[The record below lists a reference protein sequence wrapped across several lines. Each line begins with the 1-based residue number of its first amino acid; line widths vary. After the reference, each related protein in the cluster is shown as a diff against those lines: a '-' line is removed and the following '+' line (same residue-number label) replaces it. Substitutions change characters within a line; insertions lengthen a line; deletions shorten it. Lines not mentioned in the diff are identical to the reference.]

1 MPSRFR
7 LPAKLRSLLPASRRS
22 HGGTIEPSFPG
33 HDLAHGG
40 DENPAWHVSPLSR
53 ILSARMMEALGVI
66 LLIMALAIAASLFSF
81 NPHDPSFNTAT
92 GTEPTNWLGRFGA
105 TIADGLTQLLGLAE
119 IVPVL
124 ILLAWTWQLLRYHHL
139 GLPLLRLAAAILF
152 CPVAAMILGLFQ
164 LSLPGLDVAWPTSS
178 GIGGESGVFFAQ
190 KLKSLVSGETG
201 SMGSVVSILITLV
214 LLGILCP
221 LAMGLQGREWRAV
234 GRGLSALFRLPVRAL
249 LRPRGTAPEM
259 ERQTAYPSGA
269 GGPIRH
275 GRPAQGNAPLP
286 SGFIMRNLSRQAE
299 RPAAI
304 PGAPWSPMQEG
315 AAPWQKPPSAQ
326 PPQPPRPDPAPM
338 QEETRQVPPQEEEA
352 DNPYARMLAH
362 IRHDPG
368 RTRTVQRRHA
378 EENYDD
384 IPGVPLTVQPQELS
398 GPAQQPG
405 FLKRL
410 MSSGTSHK
418 TAPEQHSTIITE
430 TIPNSTPA
438 TQAAPDTPAAYHPNT
453 MPAQGHHDATQA
465 GVAPVQ
471 PHPAVVPQPGMMQGP
486 PPGMTAP
493 SAWLPPAIGLL
504 NPLPDMNRTG
514 PSEEALR
521 ANAQMLE
528 KVLDDYG
535 VQGSITD
542 YRAGPVV
549 TLYELEPAPGVR
561 SSRVIGLADD
571 IARTLAVLS
580 VRIATVPG
588 RNVIGIEVPNSTRE
602 TVYFPELLLSPA
614 WKENR
619 SKLPLA
625 LGKDIAGE
633 PIMADLA
640 RMPHLLVAGTTGSG
654 KSVGINAMILS
665 LLYRLSPEDC
675 RLIMIDPKILELSI
689 YDGIP
694 HLMTPVVTEPPKAV
708 SALKWAVQEMDRR
721 YRLMA
726 DHGVRNISSYN
737 DRIRHL
743 KASGETPTRRIQ
755 TGYDP
760 ETGRPVFDEH
770 RLPLEHLPY
779 IVIVIDEMA
788 DLMMVAGK
796 EIEASVLRLAQ
807 KARAAGVHVIMAT
820 QRPSVDVIT
829 GTIKANFPTRISFQV
844 TNKYDSRTILGEQGA
859 EQLLG
864 RGDMLFMQG
873 GARITRVHG
882 PFISDEEVEAVV
894 ADLRSK
900 GTPVYNTEVLADEP
914 EEEDTS
920 SSSKGSGRG
929 TDDDQDSALYE
940 QATELVVRAQRAS
953 TSFVQRHLR
962 IGYNRAANIIDQME
976 REGIISAANHV
987 GRRDVLATKESLG
1000 LDRHDHEDDD

>member
-1 MPSRFR
+1 MLSRFR
-7 LPAKLRSLLPASRRS
+7 LSPKLRSLLPSSLRGS
-22 HGGTIEPSFPG
+22 NGTIEPP
-33 HDLAHGG
+33 LGG
-40 DENPAWHVSPLSR
+40 MIADDEEIPAWHESPLSR
-53 ILSARMMEALGVI
+53 ILSARMMEVLGVI
-66 LLIMALAIAASLFSF
+66 LLAMALAIAASLFSF

-92 GTEPTNWLGRFGA
+92 GTEPTNLLGRFGA
-105 TIADGLTQLLGLAE
+105 TIADALTQLLGLSG
-119 IVPVL
+119 ILPVL

-139 GLPLLRLAAAILF
+139 GLPLLRLVGAIIFL
-152 CPVAAMILGLFQ
+152 PTAAMMIGLLQ
-164 LSLPGLDVAWPTSS
+164 LTLPGCDVPWPTSS
-178 GIGGESGVFFAQ
+178 GLGGESGVFFAR
-190 KLKSLVSGETG
+190 KLLALTTQETG
-201 SMGSVVSILITLV
+201 SMGGIVAAFLTLILLA
-214 LLGILCP
+214 ILCP
-221 LAMGLQGREWRAV
+221 LTMGLSGREWRSL
-234 GRGLSALFRLPVRAL
+234 GKGMSAIIVIPLHAL
-249 LRPRGTAPEM
+249 LRTRKPVEDTTPE
-259 ERQTAYPSGA
+259 TAYPSTM
-269 GGPIRH
+269 GGPVRYN
-275 GRPAQGNAPLP
+275 RPVPGNGPRP
-286 SGFIMRNLSRQAE
+286 SGFIIRNLNRQAE
-299 RPAAI
+299 ALP
-304 PGAPWSPMQEG
+304 PHNV
-315 AAPWQKPPSAQ
+315 APWQKPLSTQ
-326 PPQPPRPDPAPM
+326 PQHPPAP
-338 QEETRQVPPQEEEA
+338 PPAPQTEADPTPDAAEA

-368 RTRTVQRRHA
+368 RTQQAQKLHEA
-378 EENYDD
+378 HELED
-384 IPGVPLTVQPQELS
+384 ITHHVTMPPHPTQPVATSFTSVPD
-398 GPAQQPG
+398 
-405 FLKRL
+405 
-410 MSSGTSHK
+410 SHK
-418 TAPEQHSTIITE
+418 AAEPLITPTAPLAGHASPSFNGPVPVPSQPS
-430 TIPNSTPA
+430 
-438 TQAAPDTPAAYHPNT
+438 AAPH
-453 MPAQGHHDATQA
+453 
-465 GVAPVQ
+465 APIT
-471 PHPAVVPQPGMMQGP
+471 
-486 PPGMTAP
+486 GMTAP
-493 SAWLPPAIGLL
+493 STWLPPAVSLL
-504 NPLPDMNRTG
+504 NPLPDHNETG
-514 PSEEALR
+514 PSDEALQ

-535 VQGSITD
+535 VQGTITD

-549 TLYELEPAPGVR
+549 TLYELEPAPGIR

-588 RNVIGIEVPNSTRE
+588 RNVIGIEVPNATRE
-602 TVYFPELLLSPA
+602 TVYFPELLLSSA
-614 WKENR
+614 WKEHR
-619 SKLPLA
+619 GKLPLA

-633 PIMADLA
+633 PIFADLA

-665 LLYRLSPEDC
+665 LLYRLSPEHC
-675 RLIMIDPKILELSI
+675 RLILIDPKILELSI
-689 YDGIP
+689 YEGIP

-743 KASGETPTRRIQ
+743 KATGETPTRRIQ

-760 ETGRPVFDEH
+760 ETGHPVFDEH

-900 GTPVYNTEVLADEP
+900 GAPVYNTEVLADETD
-914 EEEDTS
+914 EEEQAP
-920 SSSKGSGRG
+920 SKGNRA
-929 TDDDQDSALYE
+929 TDDDQDAALYE
-940 QATELVVRAQRAS
+940 QATELVIRAQRAS

-987 GRRDVLATKESLG
+987 GKRDVLASKESLTT
-1000 LDRHDHEDDD
+1000 DYDDEDDA

>member
-1 MPSRFR
+1 MLSRFR
-7 LPAKLRSLLPASRRS
+7 LPAKLRAILPASRHS
-22 HGGTIEPSFPG
+22 HASTVDPFPG
-33 HDLAHGG
+33 HDMADDTL
-40 DENPAWHVSPLSR
+40 DIPAWHDSPFSR
-53 ILSARMMEALGVI
+53 ILSARMMEILAVI

-92 GTEPTNWLGRFGA
+92 GTEPTNLLGRFGA
-105 TIADGLTQLLGLAE
+105 TIADGLMQLLGLAG

-124 ILLAWTWQLLRYHHL
+124 VLLAWTWQLLRHHHL
-139 GLPLLRLAAAILF
+139 GLPLLRLVAAALF
-152 CPVAAMILGLFQ
+152 CPAAAMTIGLLQ
-164 LSLPGLDVAWPTSS
+164 LTVPGLGIAWPTSS
-178 GIGGESGVFFAQ
+178 GLGGETGVFFAQ
-190 KLKSLVSGETG
+190 KLLNLVSGETG
-201 SMGSVVSILITLV
+201 SMGGILSILISLA
-214 LLGILCP
+214 ILAVFCP
-221 LAMGLQGREWRAV
+221 LSMGLQGREWRSV
-234 GRGLSALFRLPVRAL
+234 GRGLSALVRLPVRAL
-249 LRPRGTAPEM
+249 LRSRRATPEA
-259 ERQTAYPSGA
+259 ERHVAYPSGS

-275 GRPAQGNAPLP
+275 GRPAMGNAPLP

-299 RPAAI
+299 RTAPA
-304 PGAPWSPMQEG
+304 PTGTTPWSPMQQG
-315 AAPWQKPPSAQ
+315 AAPWQKPSSAQ
-326 PPQPPRPDPAPM
+326 TQPPPRPDPVPV
-338 QEETRQVPPQEEEA
+338 QEEDALQATQPEDEA

-368 RTRTVQRRHA
+368 RTSTVQRRHA
-378 EENYDD
+378 EETHDD
-384 IPGVPLTVQPQELS
+384 ISGAPLDIQPQELS

-405 FLKRL
+405 FLKRF
-410 MSSGTSHK
+410 MAATSPATGAGSGSSGMVEE
-418 TAPEQHSTIITE
+418 TAYNAAPTM
-430 TIPNSTPA
+430 
-438 TQAAPDTPAAYHPNT
+438 QAATDHAVGMNGAPAHEGS
-453 MPAQGHHDATQA
+453 M
-465 GVAPVQ
+465 
-471 PHPAVVPQPGMMQGP
+471 QPGGASVMPPRPVPPPPGMAPGP
-486 PPGMTAP
+486 LPGMTAP
-493 SAWLPPAIGLL
+493 SAWLPPSIGLL
-504 NPLPDMNRTG
+504 NPLPDQNETG
-514 PSEEALR
+514 PSEEALQ

-535 VQGSITD
+535 VQGTITD

-588 RNVIGIEVPNSTRE
+588 RNVIGIEVPNKTRE

-900 GTPVYNTEVLADEP
+900 GSPVYNTEVLADEQ
-914 EEEDTS
+914 EEEDAS
-920 SSSKGSGRG
+920 SSGKGGGKGS
-929 TDDDQDSALYE
+929 DEDQDSALYE

-987 GRRDVLATKESLG
+987 GKRDVLATKASLG
-1000 LDRHDHEDDD
+1000 LDRHDPDDED

>member
-1 MPSRFR
+1 MLSRFR

-22 HGGTIEPSFPG
+22 HGTTAEPFPG
-33 HDLAHGG
+33 HDLTHGG
-40 DENPAWHVSPLSR
+40 EEIPAWHASPFSR
-53 ILSARMMEALGVI
+53 ILSARMMEVLGLI

-105 TIADGLTQLLGLAE
+105 TIADGLTQLLGLAG

-124 ILLAWTWQLLRYHHL
+124 ILLAWTWQLLRHHHL
-139 GLPLLRLAAAILF
+139 GLPLLRLMAAILF
-152 CPVAAMILGLFQ
+152 CPVAAMMIGLFQ
-164 LSLPGLDVAWPTSS
+164 LSLPGLDAAWPTSS

-190 KLKSLVSGETG
+190 KLLSLVSGETG

-221 LAMGLQGREWRAV
+221 MTMGLQSREWRSV
-234 GRGLSALFRLPVRAL
+234 GQGLSALFRLPARAL
-249 LRPRGTAPEM
+249 FRPRGTAPEM

-275 GRPAQGNAPLP
+275 GRPVQGNAPLP

-299 RPAAI
+299 RPAAV
-304 PGAPWSPMQEG
+304 PGAPWSPMQHG
-315 AAPWQKPPSAQ
+315 ATPWQKPPSAQ
-326 PPQPPRPDPAPM
+326 PPQPPAPPPAPA
-338 QEETRQVPPQEEEA
+338 QEETRHVPPHEEEA

-368 RTRTVQRRHA
+368 RTRMVQRRHA

-410 MSSGTSHK
+410 ISAGSPASRA
-418 TAPEQHSTIITE
+418 APEQHSTIITE
-430 TIPNSTPA
+430 TIPNM
-438 TQAAPDTPAAYHPNT
+438 APVTPAAPGTPAAHHPET
-453 MPAQGHHDATQA
+453 VSTPVPHEAAQ
-465 GVAPVQ
+465 PVSSPVP
-471 PHPAVVPQPGMMQGP
+471 PHPAVAPQPSVAP
-486 PPGMTAP
+486 APLPGMTTP
-493 SAWLPPAIGLL
+493 SAWLPPAISLL
-504 NPLPDMNRTG
+504 NPMPDSNQVG
-514 PSEEALR
+514 PSEETLR

-900 GTPVYNTEVLADEP
+900 GSPVYNTEVLADEQ

-920 SSSKGSGRG
+920 SSKSSGRAS
-929 TDDDQDSALYE
+929 DDDQDSVLYE

-987 GRRDVLATKESLG
+987 GRRDVLATKASLG
-1000 LDRHDHEDDD
+1000 LDRDDHEDED

>member
-1 MPSRFR
+1 MLSRFR
-7 LPAKLRSLLPASRRS
+7 IPAKLRSLLPASQRS
-22 HGGTIEPSFPG
+22 HNGTAEPLHG
-33 HDLAHGG
+33 HAMP
-40 DENPAWHVSPLSR
+40 DEAEIPVWHDSALSR
-53 ILSARMMEALGVI
+53 ILSARMMEVLGVI
-66 LLIMALAIAASLFSF
+66 LLIMAVAIAASLFSF

-92 GTEPTNWLGRFGA
+92 GTEPTNLLGRFGA
-105 TIADGLTQLLGLAE
+105 TIADGLTQLLGLAC
-119 IVPVL
+119 VTPVL
-124 ILLAWTWQLLRYHHL
+124 VLLAWTWQLLRYHYL
-139 GLPLLRLAAAILF
+139 SLPFVRLIAAACF
-152 CPVAAMILGLFQ
+152 FPAAATMIGLLQ
-164 LSLPGLDVAWPTSS
+164 LTLPGLDVAWPTSS
-178 GIGGESGVFFAQ
+178 GLGGETGVFFAR
-190 KLKSLVSGETG
+190 KLLNLVSGEAG
-201 SMGSVVSILITLV
+201 SMGGIFAIVIGIA
-214 LLGILCP
+214 LLMLFCP
-221 LAMGLQGREWRAV
+221 LAMGLQWREWMSV
-234 GRGLSALFRLPVRAL
+234 GRGLSALIWLPARAL
-249 LRPRGTAPEM
+249 RRQRGTTPAM
-259 ERQTAYPSGA
+259 ERHTAYPSGA

-275 GRPAQGNAPLP
+275 GRPAQGNGPLP
-286 SGFIMRNLSRQAE
+286 SGFIMRNLNRQAE
-299 RPAAI
+299 RAAASPA
-304 PGAPWSPMQEG
+304 GQAPWSALPQG

-326 PPQPPRPDPAPM
+326 PPQPPATDPAP
-338 QEETRQVPPQEEEA
+338 QPEEEPAIPPHEEEA

-368 RTRTVQRRHA
+368 RTSTVQRRHA
-378 EENYDD
+378 EEDYEHVA
-384 IPGVPLTVQPQELS
+384 GTPLTVQPQPLT

-405 FLKRL
+405 FLRRFL
-410 MSSGTSHK
+410 PAESPAVN
-418 TAPEQHSTIITE
+418 TAPAQHATIMADGSGPVPSPMT
-430 TIPNSTPA
+430 
-438 TQAAPDTPAAYHPNT
+438 AAPHAVPPAAGADAGHGGHVPVPPPP
-453 MPAQGHHDATQA
+453 MP
-465 GVAPVQ
+465 
-471 PHPAVVPQPGMMQGP
+471 PQPSMVHAP
-486 PPGMTAP
+486 LPGMATA
-493 SAWLPPAIGLL
+493 SSWLPPAISLL
-504 NPLPDMNRTG
+504 NPLPDQNETG
-514 PSEEALR
+514 PSEEALQ

-535 VQGSITD
+535 VQGTITD

-588 RNVIGIEVPNSTRE
+588 RNVIGIEVPNSTRK

-900 GTPVYNTEVLADEP
+900 GAPVYNTEVLADEQ

-920 SSSKGSGRG
+920 SNNGKSGGRG
-929 TDDDQDSALYE
+929 TDEDQDNALYE

-987 GRRDVLATKESLG
+987 GKRDVLATKASLG
-1000 LDRHDHEDDD
+1000 LDRNEDED

>member
-1 MPSRFR
+1 MLSRFQ
-7 LPAKLRSLLPASRRS
+7 LSTKLRSLLPPSMRGTNS
-22 HGGTIEPSFPG
+22 TIEPPLG
-33 HDLAHGG
+33 AMAPEDV
-40 DENPAWHVSPLSR
+40 EIPTWHESPLSR
-53 ILSARMMEALGVI
+53 ILSARMMEMLGVI

-92 GTEPTNWLGRFGA
+92 GTEPTNLLGRFGA
-105 TIADGLTQLLGLAE
+105 TIADALTQLLGLAS
-119 IVPVL
+119 ILPVL

-139 GLPLLRLAAAILF
+139 GLPLLRLAAAIIFL
-152 CPVAAMILGLFQ
+152 PTMAMIVGLLQ
-164 LSLPGLDVAWPTSS
+164 LTLPGCDVPWPTNS
-178 GIGGESGVFFAQ
+178 GLGGESGVFFAR
-190 KLKSLVSGETG
+190 KLLALTTQETG
-201 SMGSVVSILITLV
+201 SMGGIFALFLSLILLAV
-214 LLGILCP
+214 LCP
-221 LAMGLQGREWRAV
+221 LTMGLSGREWRSLAK
-234 GRGLSALFRLPVRAL
+234 GLSAVIMVPVQAL
-249 LRPRGTAPEM
+249 LRARKPVTTTTP
-259 ERQTAYPSGA
+259 QTAYPSTA
-269 GGPIRH
+269 GGPVRYS
-275 GRPAQGNAPLP
+275 RPAAGSGLRP
-286 SGFIMRNLSRQAE
+286 SGFIIRNLNRQAE
-299 RPAAI
+299 
-304 PGAPWSPMQEG
+304 APPPHNV
-315 AAPWQKPPSAQ
+315 APWQKPLSAQ
-326 PPQPPRPDPAPM
+326 PQHPPAASPTPQTEADPTPDA
-338 QEETRQVPPQEEEA
+338 EEA

-368 RTRTVQRRHA
+368 RTQQAQKLHEA
-378 EENYDD
+378 HEFED
-384 IPGVPLTVQPQELS
+384 ITHHVTMPPHPTQPATTAFASVPE
-398 GPAQQPG
+398 
-405 FLKRL
+405 
-410 MSSGTSHK
+410 SHK
-418 TAPEQHSTIITE
+418 AAEPLMAPSAPLAGHASPSFNGSVPAPSQPSGGPHAPITGM
-430 TIPNSTPA
+430 A
-438 TQAAPDTPAAYHPNT
+438 TT
-453 MPAQGHHDATQA
+453 
-465 GVAPVQ
+465 
-471 PHPAVVPQPGMMQGP
+471 
-486 PPGMTAP
+486 
-493 SAWLPPAIGLL
+493 SAWLPPAISLL
-504 NPLPDMNRTG
+504 NPLPDHNETG
-514 PSEEALR
+514 PSDEALQV
-521 ANAQMLE
+521 NAQMLE

-549 TLYELEPAPGVR
+549 TLYELEPAPGIR

-588 RNVIGIEVPNSTRE
+588 RNVIGIEVPNATRE
-602 TVYFPELLLSPA
+602 TVYFPELLLSSA
-614 WKENR
+614 WKEHR
-619 SKLPLA
+619 GKLPLA

-633 PIMADLA
+633 PIFADLA

-665 LLYRLSPEDC
+665 LLYRLSPEHC
-675 RLIMIDPKILELSI
+675 RLILIDPKILELSI
-689 YDGIP
+689 YEGIP

-743 KASGETPTRRIQ
+743 KATGETPTRRIQ

-760 ETGRPVFDEH
+760 ETGHPVFDEH

-900 GTPVYNTEVLADEP
+900 GAPVYNTEVLADETD
-914 EEEDTS
+914 EEEQAP
-920 SSSKGSGRG
+920 SKGNRA
-929 TDDDQDSALYE
+929 TDDDQDAALYE
-940 QATELVVRAQRAS
+940 QATELVIRAQRAS

-987 GRRDVLATKESLG
+987 GKRDVLASKESLTA
-1000 LDRHDHEDDD
+1000 DYDDEDDA

>member
-1 MPSRFR
+1 MLSRFP
-7 LPAKLRSLLPASRRS
+7 LAAKLRSLLPASRRS
-22 HGGTIEPSFPG
+22 HGGTIDSFPG
-33 HDLAHGG
+33 HDPADDG
-40 DENPAWHVSPLSR
+40 DGIPAWHASPVSR
-53 ILSARMMEALGVI
+53 ILSARMMEVLGVV

-92 GTEPTNWLGRFGA
+92 GTKPTNWLGRFGA
-105 TIADGLTQLLGLAE
+105 TVADGLTQLLGLAG

-124 ILLAWTWQLLRYHHL
+124 ILLAWTWQLLRHHHL

-152 CPVAAMILGLFQ
+152 CPVAAMMIGLLQ

-178 GIGGESGVFFAQ
+178 GIGGESGVFLAR
-190 KLKSLVSGETG
+190 KLLGLVSGETG
-201 SMGSVVSILITLV
+201 SMGSIVSILITLV
-214 LLGILCP
+214 LVAILCP
-221 LAMGLQGREWRAV
+221 MSMGLQGQEWRSV
-234 GRGLSALFRLPVRAL
+234 GRGLSVLFRLPARAL
-249 LRPRGTAPEM
+249 FRPRGTAPEM

-275 GRPAQGNAPLP
+275 GRPIQGTAPLP

-299 RPAAI
+299 RPTPPIA
-304 PGAPWSPMQEG
+304 PGAPWSPMQQG

-326 PPQPPRPDPAPM
+326 PPQPSPTPAPV
-338 QEETRQVPPQEEEA
+338 QEEMPPVPPHDEDA

-368 RTRTVQRRHA
+368 RTKTVQRRHA

-384 IPGVPLTVQPQELS
+384 MPGVPLTVQPQELS

-405 FLKRL
+405 FLKRF
-410 MSSGTSHK
+410 MASASPASRSE
-418 TAPEQHSTIITE
+418 PEQHSTIITE
-430 TIPNSTPA
+430 TIPNAIPATPA
-438 TQAAPDTPAAYHPNT
+438 SPPPSVAYPAGHVPAPA
-453 MPAQGHHDATQA
+453 HD
-465 GVAPVQ
+465 GSVAPVPQ
-471 PHPAVVPQPGMMQGP
+471 TAPPQPVMTQAP
-486 PPGMTAP
+486 LPGLTTP
-493 SAWLPPAIGLL
+493 SAWLPPAISLL
-504 NPLPDMNRTG
+504 NPLPDMNKTG
-514 PSEEALR
+514 PSEETLR

-900 GTPVYNTEVLADEP
+900 GSPVYNTEVLADDE

-920 SSSKGSGRG
+920 TSGKGGGRG
-929 TDDDQDSALYE
+929 SDDDQDSALYE

-976 REGIISAANHV
+976 REGVISAANHV
-987 GRRDVLATKESLG
+987 GKRDVLATKSSLG
-1000 LDRHDHEDDD
+1000 LDRDEDED